1 MKSANLARRIE
12 PLEQPPGPGT
22 PAGAAMRLEAQPD
35 QPARIR
41 ARSRALRAIV
51 IREQGFAP
59 FRVR

>member
-1 MKSANLARRIE
+1 MKSSNLARRIE
-12 PLEQPPGPGT
+12 PFEEPPGPGT
-22 PAGAAMRLEAQPD
+22 PVGAAMRLEAQRGK
-35 QPARIR
+35 PARIR